1 MYNKQHRPQL
11 SYNVQHGVD
20 VDSIMI
26 CGVNVSLKS
35 NRSFMKIPALMEC
48 ST

>member
-1 MYNKQHRPQL
+1 MILWLVGCTISNIDLNYL
-11 SYNVQHGVD
+11 YNVQHGVD

-35 NRSFMKIPALMEC
+35 NRSL
-48 ST
+48 